1 MTSMD
6 THMKT
11 TVEIADPLL
20 RRAKREA
27 RRRGTTVRALIEEG
41 LQLVLRGAGETS
53 AYHLADCSVA
63 GNGVRPELRDAEWD
77 QILEII
83 YPVPR

>member
-1 MTSMD
+1 MG

-20 RRAKREA
+20 KRAKREA

-41 LQLVLRGAGETS
+41 LQFVLRGASETS
-53 AYHLADCSVA
+53 AYQLVDCSVA
-63 GNGVRPELRDAEWD
+63 GNGVRPELHDAEWD
-77 QILEII
+77 QMLEIV
-83 YPVPR
+83 YPVQR